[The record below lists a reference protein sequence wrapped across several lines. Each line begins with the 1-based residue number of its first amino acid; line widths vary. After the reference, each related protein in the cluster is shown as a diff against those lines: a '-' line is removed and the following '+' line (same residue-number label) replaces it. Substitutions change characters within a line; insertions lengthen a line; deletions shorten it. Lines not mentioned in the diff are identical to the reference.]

1 MDNVTINDVN
11 IGLAAYIKKIEY
23 GAPEIIASNIKLSN
37 YKNDFIS
44 DLNSKII
51 IDERVIANTNCKK
64 NIEICNFLI
73 N

>member
-51 IDERVIANTNCKK
+51 IDERVITNTNCKK
-64 NIEICNFLI
+64 NIEVCSFLI